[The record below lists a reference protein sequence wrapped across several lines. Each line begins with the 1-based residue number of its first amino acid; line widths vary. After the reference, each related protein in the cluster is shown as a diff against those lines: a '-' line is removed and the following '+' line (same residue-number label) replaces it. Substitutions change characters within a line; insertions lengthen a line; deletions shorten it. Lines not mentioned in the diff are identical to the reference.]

1 MKRIAKPSGWKLAIV
16 VIAWFFA
23 GILLVEGE
31 TTWWMF
37 LLGMLLVSG
46 ASAWLGIQMGRALG
60 QMESAANITETAQR
74 VVREAMN
81 GGKR

>member
-1 MKRIAKPSGWKLAIV
+1 MKRITKPSGWKLAMV
-16 VIAWFFA
+16 VIAWSVA
-23 GILLVEGE
+23 GVLLSRNEAPE
-31 TTWWMF
+31 WMF

-46 ASAWLGIQMGRALG
+46 ASTWLGIQMGRALG

-81 GGKR
+81 GGKQ